1 MDPTVP
7 TILAIQAESWNGIPV
22 VMVAGEIDLSTAPR
36 LAEAMKQALAP
47 GAPLVVNLAGVE
59 FIDSAGTH
67 ALAVA
72 DRAANE
78 QGGRLMIVTSEFVAR
93 VLEVSGLDRAF
104 RLYGE
109 LREAL
114 GAAAEPD
121 H

>member
-36 LAEAMKQALAP
+36 LAEAMKQASVP
-47 GAPLVVNLAGVE
+47 GASLVVNLAGVE

-72 DRAANE
+72 DRAATE

-114 GAAAEPD
+114 SAAAEPD
-121 H
+121 R